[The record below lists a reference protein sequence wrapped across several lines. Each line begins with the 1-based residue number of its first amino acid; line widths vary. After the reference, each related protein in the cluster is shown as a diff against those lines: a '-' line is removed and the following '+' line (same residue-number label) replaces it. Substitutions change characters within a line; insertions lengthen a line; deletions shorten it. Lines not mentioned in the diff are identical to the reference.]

1 MKKLLNEIDSVYN
14 DTVCKLPNQSRI
26 EYCEH
31 LIDKLQLNIAKN
43 RKYIGDQLK
52 DQLME
57 IITAAQNEIK
67 KINKEILK

>member
-1 MKKLLNEIDSVYN
+1 MKKKLNEIDSVYE
-14 DTVCKLPNQSRI
+14 DTICKLPNQSRI

-43 RKYIGDQLK
+43 RKYIAEQLK

-67 KINKEILK
+67 ILNKKT